1 MEQESPYSPP
11 RAGYAAGKDHII
23 YEEVRP
29 LSLSQRLNRL
39 RYACYQLAGMLVVVL
54 AGILL
59 AVFAAAMKN
68 GGEPLAMAIV
78 VVGVLMV
85 LAMMVYMIAL
95 MVRRLHDLGHSGWLV
110 LAIFLVSLAPLLVLW
125 LGGSATLLMF
135 ASLLQPLAMLYLLV
149 AAGQPGMNA
158 YGTPNPPNG
167 ILVKVFGGFW
177 WTVAVLVTLASFAS
191 IVFSALAPDLL
202 NSLGLESQQQQW
214 HQIEQILKGSRQ

>member
-23 YEEVRP
+23 YEDVRP

-39 RYACYQLAGMLVVVL
+39 RYACYQLAAMLVVAL

-125 LGGSATLLMF
+125 LGGSVTVLMF

-149 AAGQPGMNA
+149 AAGQPGMNP

-214 HQIEQILKGSRQ
+214 QQIEQILKGSRQ

>member
-23 YEEVRP
+23 YEDVRP

-39 RYACYQLAGMLVVVL
+39 RYACYQLAAMLVVAL

-78 VVGVLMV
+78 VVAVLMV

-167 ILVKVFGGFW
+167 MLVKVFGGFW

-214 HQIEQILKGSRQ
+214 QQMEQILKGSRQ